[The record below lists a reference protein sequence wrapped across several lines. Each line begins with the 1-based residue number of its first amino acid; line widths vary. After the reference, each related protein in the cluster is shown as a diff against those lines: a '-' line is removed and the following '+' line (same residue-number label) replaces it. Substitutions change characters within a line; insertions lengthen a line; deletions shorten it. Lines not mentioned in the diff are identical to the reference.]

1 MMKKHQL
8 NQFHSISSPLR
19 TSQFQFLN
27 YILHRQR
34 SRPSRFKPPY
44 SSLSTASWVASRTKK
59 RRNVPQN
66 RNIKPT
72 RQPVSFGK
80 GNLRGSYVTHFH
92 QWDVAMDGILRVHIL
107 HISKPPKLQEHPLA
121 LAHLPFTFM
130 KKARKDAS
138 EFSDIYTYIYVYTCT
153 YVYTRIYLYVYKI
166 YS

>member
-1 MMKKHQL
+1 
-8 NQFHSISSPLR
+8 
-19 TSQFQFLN
+19 
-27 YILHRQR
+27 
-34 SRPSRFKPPY
+34 
-44 SSLSTASWVASRTKK
+44 
-59 RRNVPQN
+59 
-66 RNIKPT
+66 
-72 RQPVSFGK
+72 
-80 GNLRGSYVTHFH
+80 
-92 QWDVAMDGILRVHIL
+92 MDGILRVHIL